1 MPKFAIS
8 DYLPKFVVK
17 LIFRSVYKPTEK
29 LDENLRRDITE
40 KYYKDEIRTL
50 EKLVD
55 RDLSS
60 WLS

>member
-8 DYLPKFVVK
+8 DYLPKFIMK
-17 LIFRSVYKPTEK
+17 LIFISVYKPTEK

-40 KYYKDEIRTL
+40 RHYKGEIRSL
-50 EKLVD
+50 EKLID